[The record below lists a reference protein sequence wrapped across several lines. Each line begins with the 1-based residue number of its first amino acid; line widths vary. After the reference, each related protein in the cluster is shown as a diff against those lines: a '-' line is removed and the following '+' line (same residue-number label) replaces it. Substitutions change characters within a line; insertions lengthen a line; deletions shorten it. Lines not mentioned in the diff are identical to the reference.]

1 VRRTWNT
8 GQVVVARLMTGH
20 ATHGG
25 NTRILSPALH
35 VHQMNMPII
44 ALLWAISAR
53 VAIEAARTLQNRG
66 DGIERV
72 YATATGLCFPLLP
85 DDGAPGKP

>member
-1 VRRTWNT
+1 
-8 GQVVVARLMTGH
+8 
-20 ATHGG
+20 
-25 NTRILSPALH
+25 
-35 VHQMNMPII
+35 MNMPII